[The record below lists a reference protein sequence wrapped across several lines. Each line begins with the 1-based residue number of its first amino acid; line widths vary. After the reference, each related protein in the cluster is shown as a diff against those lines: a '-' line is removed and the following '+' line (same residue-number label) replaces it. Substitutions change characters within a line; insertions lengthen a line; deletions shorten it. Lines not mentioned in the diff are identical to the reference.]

1 MPREDSGQEN
11 PADADFCSS
20 CKGYLRWEQTGYMAS
35 VPVVEEVSPPAETPA
50 EHQLKLEFD
59 ELAAKATAAIEMVN
73 GMEERARDAG
83 STLNPD
89 LIAQRI
95 LIQSTMDEAQESLR
109 AKDMDALRERLK
121 RVRGHIEKLYRML

>member
-1 MPREDSGQEN
+1 VNGIAV
-11 PADADFCSS
+11 PAAIAVVAC
-20 CKGYLRWEQTGYMAS
+20 AS
-35 VPVVEEVSPPAETPA
+35 VTAETPA
-50 EHQLKLEFD
+50 EHKLKLEFD
-59 ELAAKATAAIEMVN
+59 ELAAKATAAVEMVN

-83 STLNPD
+83 SMLNPD

-109 AKDMDALRERLK
+109 AKDMDALREQLK

>member
-1 MPREDSGQEN
+1 MNGLVVPAAIAVVACATVT
-11 PADADFCSS
+11 ADA
-20 CKGYLRWEQTGYMAS
+20 
-35 VPVVEEVSPPAETPA
+35 PAETPA